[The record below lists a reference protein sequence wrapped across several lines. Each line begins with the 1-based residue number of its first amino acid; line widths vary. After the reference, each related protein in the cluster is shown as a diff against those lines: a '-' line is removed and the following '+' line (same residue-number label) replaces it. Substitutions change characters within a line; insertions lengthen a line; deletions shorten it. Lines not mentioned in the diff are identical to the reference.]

1 MPTVG
6 FIGLGAMGQGMA
18 RNLARAG
25 LLAAVWN
32 RTSSRS
38 AEFIQEFPEVRA
50 ESLEGLARSCEVI
63 FLSVSADKD
72 VIDLVTQ
79 IKPTLRPGKII
90 VDTSTVAAATARAL
104 AADLQSLGVVFLDAP
119 VSGGVEGAR
128 QASLVMMV
136 GGDSEAYI
144 RVKPLLEKISRQQI
158 HLGPVGHGQLTK
170 AVNQVMAAGINQ
182 AVCEALAFAEA
193 LELDLDKVI
202 DVIGQGAAGNW
213 FLQKR
218 GATMVRSNYAPG
230 FKLALHHKDLLICR
244 AAAQTLTAKE
254 TRLPLIEMTLIHYQ
268 RLMDA
273 GFGDEDISALFRLKR
288 QLFSPSS
295 R

>member
-1 MPTVG
+1 MQTVG

-25 LLAAVWN
+25 SLTAVWN
-32 RTSSRS
+32 RSSSRRE
-38 AEFIQEFPEVRA
+38 EFVREFPEIHA
-50 ESLEGLARSCEVI
+50 ESLEDLARRCDVI
-63 FLSVSADKD
+63 FLCVSADTD
-72 VIDLVTQ
+72 VIDIVTQ
-79 IKPTLRPGKII
+79 IKPTLTPGKII
-90 VDTSTVAAATARAL
+90 IDTSTVAASTAREL
-104 AADLQSLGVVFLDAP
+104 AAELQSLGVVFLDAP
-119 VSGGVEGAR
+119 VSGGAEGAR

-136 GGDSEAYI
+136 GGDREAYTQ
-144 RVKPLLEKISRQQI
+144 VKPLLEKISKQQI
-158 HLGPVGHGQLTK
+158 HLGPVGNGQLTK

-202 DVIGQGAAGNW
+202 DVISQGAAGNW

-218 GATMVRSNYAPG
+218 GATMVRSTYAPG

-244 AAAQTLTAKE
+244 ATAQTLTAKE

-288 QLFSPSS
+288 QLFAGK
-295 R
+295 